1 MDCSRPLRCHSIA
14 VMVVVVHKIFKDKET
29 RTKKTY
35 LHLSLGPFFSVL
47 YPCEPT
53 IGGDPLLTMVI
64 VGTGRRFPLYSLP
77 VVVMVVNAQRNIKKR

>member
-1 MDCSRPLRCHSIA
+1 
-14 VMVVVVHKIFKDKET
+14 MVVVVHKNFKDKET

-47 YPCEPT
+47 YPCEPA

-64 VGTGRRFPLYSLP
+64 VEKKDEKKDLPFFLSYIP
-77 VVVMVVNAQRNIKKR
+77 VVRYRTPEIPCLQRWSWVLRW